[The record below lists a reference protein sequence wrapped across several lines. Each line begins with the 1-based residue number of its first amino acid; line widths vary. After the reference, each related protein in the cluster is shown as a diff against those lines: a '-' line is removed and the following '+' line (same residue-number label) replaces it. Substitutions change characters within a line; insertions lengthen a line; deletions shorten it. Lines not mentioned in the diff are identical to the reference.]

1 MGKSVHQASLSVS
14 DDYSSPA
21 KHLLE
26 VSKGQFVLERQ
37 QAAVMLSCLSQVS
50 SWNDVLGYLRELSE
64 SVFIHGVTHQRGWMP
79 SGPPHNFIG
88 QSFKRSAVH
97 SAKLPLQCIPRQ

>member
-37 QAAVMLSCLSQVS
+37 QAAVMLSCISQVS
-50 SWNDVLGYLRELSE
+50 SWNDVI
-64 SVFIHGVTHQRGWMP
+64 V
-79 SGPPHNFIG
+79 
-88 QSFKRSAVH
+88 
-97 SAKLPLQCIPRQ
+97 PLTRIE